1 MYSCIVYNIQV
12 IAELMPLIVS
22 VLEELDV
29 AFQECDDAVL
39 ALEELRDELSQTK
52 QEMKRQRQLR
62 ELIEE
67 VFTFNLFWCNKCF
80 FLLFTISLPKWKQPW
95 GLIMQYQEKASS
107 EEMLETQ
114 KKRLSDQQ
122 EQLQSLNKSMS
133 LNLSSKKEYS
143 MYIVKT
149 V

>member
-1 MYSCIVYNIQV
+1 
-12 IAELMPLIVS
+12 MPLIVS

-67 VFTFNLFWCNKCF
+67 VFTFNLF
-80 FLLFTISLPKWKQPW
+80 
-95 GLIMQYQEKASS
+95 
-107 EEMLETQ
+107 
-114 KKRLSDQQ
+114 
-122 EQLQSLNKSMS
+122 
-133 LNLSSKKEYS
+133 
-143 MYIVKT
+143 
-149 V
+149 

>member
-1 MYSCIVYNIQV
+1 V

-22 VLEELDV
+22 VLEELDI

-67 VFTFNLFWCNKCF
+67 VNWINVDFQYKINF
-80 FLLFTISLPKWKQPW
+80 F
-95 GLIMQYQEKASS
+95 
-107 EEMLETQ
+107 
-114 KKRLSDQQ
+114 
-122 EQLQSLNKSMS
+122 
-133 LNLSSKKEYS
+133 
-143 MYIVKT
+143 
-149 V
+149 

>member
-1 MYSCIVYNIQV
+1 M

-67 VFTFNLFWCNKCF
+67 VCF
-80 FLLFTISLPKWKQPW
+80 PDVRCQGWDV
-95 GLIMQYQEKASS
+95 G
-107 EEMLETQ
+107 
-114 KKRLSDQQ
+114 RGRG
-122 EQLQSLNKSMS
+122 
-133 LNLSSKKEYS
+133 
-143 MYIVKT
+143 V
-149 V
+149 